1 MDGAGRGRIPR
12 TGAPR
17 RSIFGGWRASSR
29 PPSACVPEKN
39 GYTGENRADS
49 LEASPTVMDVFR
61 RLKRYYWPFR
71 RLWFASILCGVL
83 MTLLGLVR
91 PLLLQAIIDRVLVE
105 GKYAELAWWSLAVIG
120 VAVAR
125 GTFQY
130 LRSYLGHL
138 FGSDAVFELRNSLYR
153 RLQSFS
159 FGYYDKAKTGDLMA
173 RLAGDVEAFRMFL
186 AFGFA
191 HLLDFTL
198 LFLLG
203 LGVMLYLDWSLTL
216 IVLITMPFLGYLT
229 ARFHVRVHPAFTA
242 LREAMSELS
251 TVVQENI
258 TGVRTVKSFAQERQQ
273 INHFARKVAEY
284 IDRHMAATSIWTR
297 YFPAMELMGNIGVL
311 LLLWVGGRR
320 VISGTL
326 SVGELAAFFS
336 YIWYI
341 VHPLQQL
348 GYQIN
353 NLTQS
358 IASGQRLLEILDTP
372 REIKDEPG
380 AVDIGTIRGEVTFEN
395 VSFSYS
401 GELDDQ
407 AALKGIDL
415 HVPAGSVV
423 GILGPTGS
431 GKSTLV
437 SLIPRYYDVTAGRVL
452 VDGVDVR
459 KVRLDALRRQVAIVF
474 QETFL
479 FSTSIREN
487 ISYGRRDAT
496 FEEIVAAAKSAKAHD
511 FIMELPD
518 GYDTL
523 VGERGLGL
531 SGGQKQ
537 RIAIARALLADPRI
551 LILDDATASV
561 DMETEHEIQE
571 ALAELMKGR
580 TTFIIAHRISSVK
593 DADQIIVLDKGRIVE
608 RGTHRELLARNGHYR
623 YIYDVQFKDHVSIL
637 RSLTEAAQGGGL
649 AATLLPRE
657 AAEERDGRG
666 PLHAAVGERRKE
678 ATSR

>member
-1 MDGAGRGRIPR
+1 
-12 TGAPR
+12 
-17 RSIFGGWRASSR
+17 
-29 PPSACVPEKN
+29 
-39 GYTGENRADS
+39 
-49 LEASPTVMDVFR
+49 MDVFR

-71 RLWFASILCGVL
+71 RLWFVSIVCGVL

-91 PLLLQAIIDRVLVE
+91 PLLLQAIIDRVLVA
-105 GKYAELAWWSLAVIG
+105 GRHGELAGWSLAVIG
-120 VAVAR
+120 VALAR
-125 GTFQY
+125 GLFQY
-130 LRSYLGHL
+130 LRAYLGHV
-138 FGSDAVFELRNSLYR
+138 FGANAVYELRNSLYR
-153 RLQSFS
+153 RLQSLS
-159 FGYYDKAKTGDLMA
+159 FRYYDRAKTGDLMA

-191 HLLDFTL
+191 HLLDFVL

-203 LGVMLYLDWSLTL
+203 LTMMLYLDWSLTL
-216 IVLITMPFLGYLT
+216 IVLVTMPFLGYLT
-229 ARFHVRVHPAFTA
+229 GRFHLRVHPAFTA
-242 LREAMSELS
+242 LREAMSDLS

-273 INHFARKVAEY
+273 INHFARKVAQY
-284 IDRHMAATSIWTR
+284 IDKHMAATAIWTR
-297 YFPAMELMGNIGVL
+297 YFPTMELMGNIGVL
-311 LLLWVGGRR
+311 LLLWIGGRR
-320 VISGTL
+320 VIAGALT
-326 SVGELAAFFS
+326 VGELAAFFS
-336 YIWYI
+336 FIWYI

-358 IASGQRLLEILDTP
+358 IASGQRILEILSTP

-380 AVDIGTIRGEVTFEN
+380 AMDIGRIEGSVTFEKVTFN
-395 VSFSYS
+395 YS
-401 GELDDQ
+401 PETGAEP
-407 AALKGIDL
+407 ALVDIDL

-423 GILGPTGS
+423 GILGPTGA

-437 SLIPRYYDVTAGRVL
+437 SLIPRFYDATSGRVL
-452 VDGVDVR
+452 IDGVDVR
-459 KVRLDALRRQVAIVF
+459 KIRLESLRRQVGVVF

-479 FSTSIREN
+479 FSTTIREN
-487 ISYGRRDAT
+487 ISYGRRDAS
-496 FEEIVAAAKSAKAHD
+496 FEEIVAAAKAAKAHD
-511 FIMELPD
+511 FIMELPE

-561 DMETEHEIQE
+561 DMETEREIQE
-571 ALAELMKGR
+571 ALAALMKGR

-593 DADQIIVLDKGRIVE
+593 DADLIIVLDKGRIVE

-623 YIYDVQFKDHVSIL
+623 HIYDVQFKDHISAMQ
-637 RSLTEAAQGGGL
+637 SLTEAVGGGGAALL
-649 AATLLPRE
+649 AGGASGRRPEQQRVAEVYDRRPEE
-657 AAEERDGRG
+657 ASQA
-666 PLHAAVGERRKE
+666 
-678 ATSR
+678 